1 MNYFNL
7 VEHSIKKIWCLG
19 QKESGNSSPKIKL
32 KEEIEKKSIEI
43 MDSHLN
49 YVYIEIYIEDFTQLW
64 QHKKKNVKINNKN
77 NTKMS
82 IKRDNIVYFSVTSG
96 NCIE

>member
-1 MNYFNL
+1 M
-7 VEHSIKKIWCLG
+7 VKDWCLN
-19 QKESGNSSPKIKL
+19 QKESGNSSPKYQQQKTTR
-32 KEEIEKKSIEI
+32 KSIEI

-49 YVYIEIYIEDFTQLW
+49 YVYTQVHIQFL
-64 QHKKKNVKINNKN
+64 HSYGSIKTKNVKINNKN